1 MKKKIKERFNDHLY
15 FLEICGQPDVIC
27 FKKKWQNISINQS
40 INQLIIYLFSKKTII
55 NKYNE
60 I

>member
-40 INQLIIYLFSKKTII
+40 INQSINHLFILKKDN
-55 NKYNE
+55 NK
-60 I
+60 